1 MFKVLEERKEG
12 ASITT
17 EVRECSSC
25 KASAFFSRS
34 CGVFVCTS
42 CGEHEGLA
50 RCFCGWS
57 LSGRSG
63 YQELIEMGENIEDD
77 Y

>member
-1 MFKVLEERKEG
+1 MSSVFEKESGPYERRKG
-12 ASITT
+12 IANHVGCGI
-17 EVRECSSC
+17 
-25 KASAFFSRS
+25 AYLSRT
-34 CGVFVCTS
+34 CGVFVCTT

-63 YQELIEMGENIEDD
+63 YQELIEMGEQIEED